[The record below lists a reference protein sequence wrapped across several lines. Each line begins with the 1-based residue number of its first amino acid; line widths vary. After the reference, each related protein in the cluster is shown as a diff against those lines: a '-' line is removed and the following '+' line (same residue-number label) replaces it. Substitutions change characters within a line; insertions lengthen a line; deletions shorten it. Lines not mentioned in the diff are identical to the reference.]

1 MQSKKYV
8 LEKFEL
14 VATTLFGL
22 EEILAKEL
30 NQLGATDVQIINRAV
45 KYRGNNNLLYRSNLH
60 LRTALKIL
68 KPIET
73 FQARNEDQLYQKI
86 KKMPWDEYFSFKNSF
101 AIDAVVYSE
110 TFTHSKYVA
119 LKSKDAIAD
128 KFRETFGIRP
138 SVDTVSPDVRINIH
152 VAETQFTIS
161 LDSSGSPLS
170 KRGYRQEGSRAPIN
184 EVLAAGMIFLSEW
197 DKKTTFLDPMCGSG
211 TIPIEAAMISGN
223 IPPGAMRTFGFEA
236 WNDFDEKLW
245 NALKADAESKTV
257 APEGKILAREIDP
270 RTMDSARRN
279 IRRAGLSNFISL
291 KKEDFLESEKKHDKG
306 LVVTNPPYGERLESE
321 ARVMQLYEDIG
332 TRLKH
337 FYEGWD
343 AWIISS
349 NMEALKFIGLRTSR
363 KIKVFNGAL
372 ECRFNKYELYKGS
385 KKGTGGSGD
394 RETGGSGDQ

>member
-1 MQSKKYV
+1 M
-8 LEKFEL
+8 EKFEL

-45 KYRGNNNLLYRSNLH
+45 KFTGNNNLLYRCNLH

-73 FQARNEDQLYQKI
+73 FQARNEEQLYQKVKNI
-86 KKMPWDEYFSFKNSF
+86 PWDEFFSFKNSF

-110 TFTHSKYVA
+110 VFRHSKYVA

-128 KFRETFGIRP
+128 RFREAFGIRP

-152 VAETQFTIS
+152 LAETQFTIS
-161 LDSSGSPLS
+161 LDSSGMPLS
-170 KRGYRQEGSRAPIN
+170 KRGYRVEGSRAPIN
-184 EVLAAGMIFLSEW
+184 EVLAAGMIFLSGW

-211 TIPIEAAMISGN
+211 TIPIEAAMIAGN
-223 IPPGAMRTFGFEA
+223 IPPGAMRTFGFES

-245 NALKADAESKTV
+245 NALKADAESKKFT
-257 APEGKILAREIDP
+257 PDCKILAREIDP
-270 RTMDSARRN
+270 RTMDVARRN
-279 IRRAGLSNFISL
+279 IRRAGLSNIISL
-291 KKEDFLESEKKHDKG
+291 KKEDLLESEKKHDVG
-306 LVVTNPPYGERLESE
+306 LIIMNPPYGERLESE
-321 ARVMQLYEDIG
+321 AKVMQLYEDIG

-337 FYEGWD
+337 HYEGWD
-343 AWIISS
+343 AWLISS
-349 NMEALKFIGLRTSR
+349 NMEALKFVGLRTSR

-385 KKGTGGSGD
+385 RKGIGKPVD
-394 RETGGSGDQ
+394 PEIREAETGRDV